1 MLYMVEHPGM
11 LSCLF
16 NKFDLKEICV
26 GCLVV
31 VFFIF
36 ILFCAVTQRLESV
49 SGVFDSSDSAW
60 EIGSSPS
67 DTFLM

>member
-31 VFFIF
+31 
-36 ILFCAVTQRLESV
+36 FCAVTQRLESV

-60 EIGSSPS
+60 EIGPS
-67 DTFLM
+67 DAFLM